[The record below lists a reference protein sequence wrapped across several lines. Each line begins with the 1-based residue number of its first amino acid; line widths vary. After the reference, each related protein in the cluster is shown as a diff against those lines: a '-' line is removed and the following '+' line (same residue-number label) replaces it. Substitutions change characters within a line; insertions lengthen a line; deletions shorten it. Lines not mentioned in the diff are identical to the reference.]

1 MNDKNKKLNCFSEWS
16 KSQEA
21 LKEAEVL
28 LTQNFFGGCLSRSYY
43 AAFHAAKALLMT
55 EGLEA
60 KTHQG
65 VGRLF
70 SLHFIKSKKF
80 DSKLSRIFS
89 HAQKDR
95 EEADYCSEYVFTQE
109 DARERLTEVKQFI
122 SEVESYLKSNN
133 FL

>member
-1 MNDKNKKLNCFSEWS
+1 MNDKNKKINCLAEWS

-21 LKEAEVL
+21 FKEAELL
-28 LTQNFFGGCLSRSYY
+28 LTQKFFGGSLSRSYY
-43 AAFHAAKALLMT
+43 AAFHAAKAILMI

-65 VGRLF
+65 VSRLF

-95 EEADYCSEYVFTQE
+95 EEADYCSEYVFTKE
-109 DARERLTEVKQFI
+109 DAQKRLEEVKLFI
-122 SEVESYLKSNN
+122 TEVESYLKKIDY
-133 FL
+133 L